1 MSKTYLSKLPMPQ
14 RDVDAPKTSGQ
25 PTDRTTYTNLRS
37 DAHQKQQLQLIA
49 TNSQQV
55 RQLKTYQ
62 AMANTHL
69 ASQASSIQF
78 STDSYFSNSKSVIQQ
93 KENKTGLPDA
103 LKSGVEN
110 LSGLSLSDVNVHYNS
125 SKPAQL
131 NAHAYA
137 QGTNIH
143 VAPGQEKHLPH
154 EAWHVVQ
161 QKQGR
166 VKPTKQLKEK
176 VAINDDN
183 ALETEADVM
192 GAKAL
197 TVSSKAI
204 QRVVNATTLA
214 SSVNEVAQLEK
225 TVSGHGGLR
234 KDIHGNHVPYT
245 VPVGKTLV
253 LSAPPGATLGDIS
266 LTLNVTTT
274 PNLATMRS
282 LIKVNTTTEIWSNL
296 AVVAIIQANGTIP
309 KTATQTT
316 ILTNL
321 INGTTTYANL
331 SGGHKVSLSALEK
344 RAEFEAWADGYVRPN
359 TFVEL
364 VAGTAMNDMDITP
377 FEPALRSHGSSAQTD
392 YVNAPTTLSAYVGA
406 TADNRII
413 INACSHSTTGPYTGF
428 QIDKA

>member
-1 MSKTYLSKLPMPQ
+1 MPQ
-14 RDVDAPKTSGQ
+14 RDVDSPKASGQ
-25 PTDRTTYTNLRS
+25 HTFKADTSPLVNLRS
-37 DAHQKQQLQLIA
+37 DTIQQQQLQLMA
-49 TNSQQV
+49 NNSQQV
-55 RQLKTYQ
+55 QQLKAYQ
-62 AMANTHL
+62 SMADTHL
-69 ASQASSIQF
+69 ASQVSSIQF
-78 STDSYFSNSKSVIQQ
+78 STGSYFSNSKPVVQQ

-103 LKSGVEN
+103 LKSGVEH

-137 QGTNIH
+137 QGTSIH

-166 VKPTKQLKEK
+166 VKPTQQLKEK
-176 VAINDDN
+176 VAINDDK

-197 TVSSKAI
+197 AASSASV
-204 QRVVNATTLA
+204 QRVVNTTTLA

-234 KDIHGNHVPYT
+234 KDAHGAHVPYT

-282 LIKVNTTTEIWSNL
+282 LIKVSTTTEIWSNL
-296 AVVAIIQANGTIP
+296 AVVAIIEANATIP
-309 KTATQTT
+309 KTALQATL
-316 ILTNL
+316 LTNL
-321 INGTTTYANL
+321 INGTSTYGGL
-331 SGGHKVSLSALEK
+331 SGPHKNSLNALEK

-364 VAGTAMNDMDITP
+364 VAGTAMTDMDITP

-428 QIDKA
+428 QIDRA